1 MFQEIRDTLNGTT
14 QRRARRNTAV
24 GITAG
29 VLIGAIAGL
38 LFAPKSGKE
47 TRADI
52 VEGVKVGEETVKEV
66 AHNIA
71 EAAKEK
77 VSAIKTTF
85 KKEMKKEAAAAEE
98 AVKDE

>member
-1 MFQEIRDTLNGTT
+1 MFQEIIDTLNGSA
-14 QRRARRNTAV
+14 QRRARRNTAI

-29 VLIGAIAGL
+29 VLVGAIAGL

-52 VEGVKVGEETVKEV
+52 VEGVKVGEEAVKEV

-71 EAAKEK
+71 EATKEK
-77 VSAIKTTF
+77 VSAIKTKF
-85 KKEMKKEAAAAEE
+85 KKTAKEEAAAETEE
-98 AVKDE
+98 PV